1 MPARRRVTRCVTPAY
16 RSRLPDGYLEEYAVW
31 PYTEIGFSTSPRV
44 RRKIFAGLRISTRSK
59 PAVSSAL
66 TNRLRTTFAPIGL
79 YRDHAGTDG
88 PSESQA
94 GSPKGEHA
102 CLNPIDAPHTHN
114 ATIKMATRLLVNPA
128 TKELPVFVGYKGFQV
143 FFPRHNRSAIR

>member
-31 PYTEIGFSTSPRV
+31 PYTEIGFSTSHRV

-66 TNRLRTTFAPIGL
+66 TNRLRTTPQSDSTVTTPELTG
-79 YRDHAGTDG
+79 R
-88 PSESQA
+88 Q
-94 GSPKGEHA
+94 
-102 CLNPIDAPHTHN
+102 NPRREAQKANMLVSNPNDAPHTHSDHKDGN
-114 ATIKMATRLLVNPA
+114 KAMGQPCN
-128 TKELPVFVGYKGFQV
+128 
-143 FFPRHNRSAIR
+143 